1 MQLLFYKN
9 NILVNTY
16 HHVKCDNHCYEI
28 NDDDVLMKITTK
40 PDLTIIRENKEYY
53 FKLDIKKNT
62 CIYKLKDYNLT
73 YDIDIIKSSFT
84 EKSDELII
92 EYELNTDDSMINI
105 VIKNE
110 E

>member
-9 NILVNTY
+9 NQLISTY
-16 HHVKCDNHCYEI
+16 HNIKCEHHLYEI
-28 NDDDVLMKITTK
+28 KDEEVLMKITTK
-40 PDLTIIRENKEYY
+40 PDLIIIRENNEYY

-73 YDIDIIKSSFT
+73 YDIDIIKTSFKE
-84 EKSDELII
+84 EKDEIII
-92 EYELNTDDSMINI
+92 EYELNTDDSVVKL

>member
-9 NILVNTY
+9 NELVNTY
-16 HHVKCDNHCYEI
+16 HRINCEHHHYEI
-28 NDDDVLMKITTK
+28 EDNDVLMKITTK
-40 PDLTIIRENKEYY
+40 PDLIIIRENKEYY

-84 EKSDELII
+84 EKNDELII
-92 EYELNTDDSMINI
+92 EYELNTDDSIVRI